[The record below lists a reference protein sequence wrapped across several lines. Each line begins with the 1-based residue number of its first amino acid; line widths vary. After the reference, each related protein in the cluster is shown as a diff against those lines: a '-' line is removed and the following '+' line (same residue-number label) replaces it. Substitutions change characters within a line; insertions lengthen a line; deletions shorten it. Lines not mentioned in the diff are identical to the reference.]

1 MALRIN
7 LYHEIQRTRKQEQYD
22 PLKISFICL
31 GVIALAL
38 AGLYFTKLS
47 EINDLRAR
55 YAAHKAELS
64 KLQPAAAQAKL
75 DEAEATK
82 QLQLAETFTKRIED
96 RFYWAPVMETV
107 SQVIPRNVQITKLYG
122 DISAVG
128 LSEPVRRV
136 GLNLDGIT
144 AGEQPRKV
152 AEDLRLA
159 LIETLGKKF
168 KGVTASFR
176 SLDDRVERI
185 KLDNADM
192 NTALFSITISFQ
204 AVSPEPAQTQP
215 KTAQR

>member
-31 GVIALAL
+31 GIIALAL
-38 AGLYFTKLS
+38 AGWYFTKLS
-47 EINDLRAR
+47 ETNAVRDQ

-64 KLQPAAAQAKL
+64 KLEPASVQAKL

-96 RFYWAPVMETV
+96 RFYWAPIMETV
-107 SQVIPRNVQITKLYG
+107 SQAIPRNVQITKFYG
-122 DISAVG
+122 DISGVG
-128 LSEPVRRV
+128 VGEPIRRV

-144 AGEQPRKV
+144 AGEQPRKI

-159 LIETLGKKF
+159 LIEILGKKF

-176 SLDDRVERI
+176 SLDDSIERT

-204 AVSPEPAQTQP
+204 AVGPEPAQNQP